1 MRVKNENQSIMSY
14 ASVNYESFGNIK
26 NIPANR
32 AKVVKAGMPV
42 ITFTDM
48 FGKNF
53 FFPYRTKKQR
63 AEISEILKLLKAEN
77 NTLNRILADY
87 SVKMGKYVNE
97 SKLRKEI
104 KAEFGFSKSAIDSII
119 AIH

>member
-1 MRVKNENQSIMSY
+1 MSY
-14 ASVNYESFGNIK
+14 TSMNYEKFGMYINT
-26 NIPANR
+26 PATKQPVKR
-32 AKVVKAGMPV
+32 AGLPT

-48 FGKNF
+48 FGRNY

-63 AEISEILKLLKAEN
+63 SEISQILRLLKVEN
-77 NTLNRILADY
+77 NQLNRILSDY

-97 SKLRKEI
+97 SKLR
-104 KAEFGFSKSAIDSII
+104 AELKQAFNYSKSNIDSIL

>member
-1 MRVKNENQSIMSY
+1 MSY
-14 ASVNYESFGNIK
+14 SSVNYETFGNIK
-26 NIPANR
+26 NIPANKAR
-32 AKVVKAGMPV
+32 VIKAGVPV

-48 FGKNF
+48 FGRNF

-63 AEISEILKLLKAEN
+63 SEISDILRLLRVEN
-77 NTLNRILADY
+77 NTLNRILSDY

-97 SKLRKEI
+97 SKLRKELRDT
-104 KAEFGFSKSAIDSII
+104 FGFSKSNIDSIL

>member
-1 MRVKNENQSIMSY
+1 M
-14 ASVNYESFGNIK
+14 NYERFGFYINK
-26 NIPANR
+26 PAT
-32 AKVVKAGMPV
+32 KQPVKKAGSPI

-48 FGKNF
+48 FGKNY

-63 AEISEILKLLKAEN
+63 SEISEILKLLRAEN
-77 NTLNRILADY
+77 NTLNRILSDY

-97 SKLRKEI
+97 SKLRAEI
-104 KAEFGFSKSAIDSII
+104 KSAFGFSKSNIDSIL

>member
-1 MRVKNENQSIMSY
+1 MSY
-14 ASVNYESFGNIK
+14 SSVNYETFGNIK
-26 NIPANR
+26 NIPANKAR
-32 AKVVKAGMPV
+32 VIKAGVPV

-48 FGKNF
+48 FGKNY

-63 AEISEILKLLKAEN
+63 SEISEILKLLRSEN
-77 NTLNRILADY
+77 NILNRILSDY

-104 KAEFGFSKSAIDSII
+104 RTEFGFTKSAIDSIL

>member
-1 MRVKNENQSIMSY
+1 MSY
-14 ASVNYESFGNIK
+14 SSVNYESFGNIK
-26 NIPANR
+26 NIPANKAR
-32 AKVVKAGMPV
+32 VLKAGTPI

-48 FGKNF
+48 FGKDY

-63 AEISEILKLLKAEN
+63 SEISEILKLLRAEN
-77 NTLNRILADY
+77 NTLNRILSDY

-97 SKLRKEI
+97 SKLRAEI
-104 KAEFGFSKSAIDSII
+104 KSAFGFSKSNIDSII

>member
-1 MRVKNENQSIMSY
+1 MSY
-14 ASVNYESFGNIK
+14 ASVNYETFGNIK
-26 NIPANR
+26 NIPANKAR
-32 AKVVKAGMPV
+32 VIKAGVPV

-48 FGKNF
+48 FGRNF

-63 AEISEILKLLKAEN
+63 SEISDILRLLRAEN
-77 NTLNRILADY
+77 NTLNRILSDY

-97 SKLRKEI
+97 SKLRKELRDT
-104 KAEFGFSKSAIDSII
+104 FGFSKSNIDSIL

>member
-1 MRVKNENQSIMSY
+1 MSY
-14 ASVNYESFGNIK
+14 ASMNYEKFGEFK
-26 NIPANR
+26 NIPANKQR
-32 AKVVKAGMPV
+32 VIKAGTPV

-48 FGKNF
+48 FGRNF

-63 AEISEILKLLKAEN
+63 SEISDILRLLKAEN
-77 NTLNRILADY
+77 NQLNRILSDY

-97 SKLRKEI
+97 SKLRAEI
-104 KAEFGFSKSAIDSII
+104 KSAFNFSKSNIDSIL

>member
-1 MRVKNENQSIMSY
+1 MSY
-14 ASVNYESFGNIK
+14 TSMNYERFGLYINT
-26 NIPANR
+26 PATKQPVR
-32 AKVVKAGMPV
+32 KAGTPV

-48 FGKNF
+48 FGKDY

-63 AEISEILKLLKAEN
+63 SEISDILRLLRAEN
-77 NTLNRILADY
+77 NQLNRILSDY

-97 SKLRKEI
+97 SKLRAEI
-104 KAEFGFSKSAIDSII
+104 KSAFNYSKSNIDSIL

>member
-1 MRVKNENQSIMSY
+1 MSY
-14 ASVNYESFGNIK
+14 ASMNYEKFGEFK
-26 NIPANR
+26 NIPANKQR
-32 AKVVKAGMPV
+32 VIKAGTPV

-48 FGKNF
+48 FGRNF

-63 AEISEILKLLKAEN
+63 SEISDILRLLKVEN
-77 NTLNRILADY
+77 NQLNRILSDY

-97 SKLRKEI
+97 SKLRNELR
-104 KAEFGFSKSAIDSII
+104 ETFGFSKSNIDSIL

>member
-1 MRVKNENQSIMSY
+1 M
-14 ASVNYESFGNIK
+14 NYERFGFYINK
-26 NIPANR
+26 PAT
-32 AKVVKAGMPV
+32 KQPVKKAGSPI

-48 FGKNF
+48 FGKNY

-63 AEISEILKLLKAEN
+63 SEISEILKLLRAEN
-77 NTLNRILADY
+77 NTLNRILSDY

-97 SKLRKEI
+97 SKLRAEI
-104 KAEFGFSKSAIDSII
+104 KTAFGFSKSNIDSIL

>member
-1 MRVKNENQSIMSY
+1 M
-14 ASVNYESFGNIK
+14 NYEKFGLYINT
-26 NIPANR
+26 PATKQPVR
-32 AKVVKAGMPV
+32 KAGLPV

-48 FGKNF
+48 FGKNY

-63 AEISEILKLLKAEN
+63 SEISDILRLLKVEN
-77 NTLNRILADY
+77 NTLNRILSDY

-97 SKLRKEI
+97 SKLRAEI
-104 KAEFGFSKSAIDSII
+104 KSAFGFSKSNIDSII

>member
-1 MRVKNENQSIMSY
+1 MSY
-14 ASVNYESFGNIK
+14 ASMNYEKFGEFK
-26 NIPANR
+26 NIPANKQR
-32 AKVVKAGMPV
+32 VIKAGTPV

-48 FGKNF
+48 FGRNF

-63 AEISEILKLLKAEN
+63 SEISDILRLLRAEN
-77 NTLNRILADY
+77 NQLNRILSDY

-97 SKLRKEI
+97 SKLR
-104 KAEFGFSKSAIDSII
+104 AELKQAFGFSKSNIDSIL

>member
-1 MRVKNENQSIMSY
+1 MNYS
-14 ASVNYESFGNIK
+14 SVNYETFGNIK
-26 NIPANR
+26 NIPANKAR
-32 AKVVKAGMPV
+32 VIKAGVPV

-48 FGKNF
+48 FGRNF

-63 AEISEILKLLKAEN
+63 SEISDILRLLRAEN
-77 NTLNRILADY
+77 NTLNRILSDY

-97 SKLRKEI
+97 SKLRKELR
-104 KAEFGFSKSAIDSII
+104 ETFGFSKSNIDSIL

>member
-1 MRVKNENQSIMSY
+1 MSY
-14 ASVNYESFGNIK
+14 TSMNYEKFGLYINT
-26 NIPANR
+26 PATKQPIR
-32 AKVVKAGMPV
+32 KAGLPV

-48 FGKNF
+48 FGKDY

-63 AEISEILKLLKAEN
+63 SEISDILRLLKAEN
-77 NTLNRILADY
+77 NQLNRILSDY

-97 SKLRKEI
+97 SKLRAEI
-104 KAEFGFSKSAIDSII
+104 KLAFNFSKSNIDSIL

>member
-1 MRVKNENQSIMSY
+1 MSY
-14 ASVNYESFGNIK
+14 SSVNYESFGNIK

-32 AKVVKAGMPV
+32 ARVFKAGTPV

-48 FGKNF
+48 FGKDY
-53 FFPYRTKKQR
+53 FFPFRTKKQR
-63 AEISEILKLLKAEN
+63 SEISEILKLLRAEN
-77 NTLNRILADY
+77 NTLNRILSDY

-97 SKLRKEI
+97 SKLRAEI
-104 KAEFGFSKSAIDSII
+104 KSAFGFSKSNIDSII

>member
-1 MRVKNENQSIMSY
+1 M
-14 ASVNYESFGNIK
+14 NYERFGFYINK
-26 NIPANR
+26 PAT
-32 AKVVKAGMPV
+32 KQPVQKAGSPI

-48 FGKNF
+48 FGKNY

-63 AEISEILKLLKAEN
+63 SEISEILKLLRAEN
-77 NTLNRILADY
+77 NTLNRILSDY

-97 SKLRKEI
+97 SKLRAEI
-104 KAEFGFSKSAIDSII
+104 KSAFDFSKSNIDSIL

>member
-1 MRVKNENQSIMSY
+1 MNYS
-14 ASVNYESFGNIK
+14 SVNYETFGNIK
-26 NIPANR
+26 NIPANKAR
-32 AKVVKAGMPV
+32 VIKAGVPV

-48 FGKNF
+48 FGRNF

-63 AEISEILKLLKAEN
+63 SEISDILKLLRAEN
-77 NTLNRILADY
+77 NTLNRILSDY

-97 SKLRKEI
+97 SKLRKELR
-104 KAEFGFSKSAIDSII
+104 ETFGFSKSNIDSIL